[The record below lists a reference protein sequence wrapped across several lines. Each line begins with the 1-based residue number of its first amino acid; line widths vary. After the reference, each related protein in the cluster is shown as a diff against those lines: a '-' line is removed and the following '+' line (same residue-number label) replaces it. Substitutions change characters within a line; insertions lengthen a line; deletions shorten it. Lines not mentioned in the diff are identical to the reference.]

1 MKKRILFFLSLSLV
15 ASLGI
20 GWLWLAEKD
29 SVEAQSN
36 PPAAHPLEAI
46 NQKAKLA
53 RNGNVPDAEEYVRE
67 IISVAGFEGELGGF
81 TSTAIK
87 DRVGRAESR
96 YRQGQ
101 ATGIPEAK
109 IVRTVNGLVRKFNLP
124 DYTKTS
130 NYEVRRLRLGLL
142 PNFPQLINQRN
153 QGAQPVS
160 NGSQIDSQMSP
171 AEAVFVLAMMLQQK
185 LANPEYQVT
194 HAERMNRWA
203 ATHNHRAGQSN
214 PPNTAQNRSRQIKEA
229 LNRAAAS
236 ASMSDALQLSN
247 LTLNTLGIEQ

>member
-1 MKKRILFFLSLSLV
+1 MKKRILFFMSLSLA

-20 GWLWLAEKD
+20 GWLWHTEHG

-36 PPAAHPLEAI
+36 TSQHPLQAI
-46 NQKAKLA
+46 NQLSKLA
-53 RNGNVPDAEEYVRE
+53 RNGNTPDAEEYVSE
-67 IISVAGFEGELGGF
+67 IISVAGFESELRGF
-81 TSTAIK
+81 TSTVIK

-101 ATGIPEAK
+101 AAGIPEAK
-109 IVRTVNGLVRKFNLP
+109 IVRTVNGLVKQFSLP
-124 DYTKTS
+124 SYVKTS

-142 PNFPQLINQRN
+142 PSFPQVITQTNPAGLS
-153 QGAQPVS
+153 VS
-160 NGSQIDSQMSP
+160 IGSQIDSQMSP

-194 HAERMNRWA
+194 HAERVNRWA
-203 ATHNHRAGQSN
+203 DTHSHGAGQSN
-214 PPNTAQNRSRQIKEA
+214 SPNTDQNRSREIREA

-236 ASMSDALQLSN
+236 TSMSDALQLSN
-247 LTLNTLGIEQ
+247 LTLNTLGIGQ